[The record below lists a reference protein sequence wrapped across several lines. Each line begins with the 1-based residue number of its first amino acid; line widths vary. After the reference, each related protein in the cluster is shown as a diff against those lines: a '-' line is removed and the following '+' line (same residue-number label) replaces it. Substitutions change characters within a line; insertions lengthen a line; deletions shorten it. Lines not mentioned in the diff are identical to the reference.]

1 MDDDIFSCVE
11 ALAQALAVCGPMFL
25 ELRSRRADIADRQMQ
40 PFHVATLNLGAEI
53 GYGEQ
58 KELVRFDQ
66 RNDRL
71 GVPGGDGVEVFGE
84 VARPGGANRVAIVLA
99 RCEGDAN

>member
-1 MDDDIFSCVE
+1 MDDDIFICVE
-11 ALAQALAVCGPMFL
+11 ALAQALTVRGPMFL
-25 ELRSRRADIADRQMQ
+25 ELRSRRADVADRQMQ
-40 PFHVATLNLGAEI
+40 PFHATTLNLDTET

-66 RNDRL
+66 CNDRL

-84 VARPGGANRVAIVLA
+84 VARPGAANRVAIVLA
-99 RCEGDAN
+99 WCEGDAN